1 MARLTDDT
9 KQKILAD
16 FHTGKSQNYLAKKYE
31 VSPATINKLC
41 KGVEPKHIETVNA
54 LTAINTALSEES
66 EYEVNAIH
74 REVEERTKHIQ
85 FFNNAALKNVQAAV
99 RKIGE
104 QTSQAE
110 HRMLAE
116 TILKGRETVLG
127 KTPDTA
133 IQINNEN
140 SSKHPSL
147 NVILNK

>member
-16 FHTGKSQNYLAKKYE
+16 FHAGMTRRGISRKYE
-31 VSPATINKLC
+31 ISPATVNKLC
-41 KGVEPKHIETVNA
+41 NGIEPKNVDKVI
-54 LTAINTALSEES
+54 ALSRIKTELAEQS
-66 EYEVNAIH
+66 VHEVNA
-74 REVEERTKHIQ
+74 VNTAVDERTKHVL
-85 FFNNAALKNVQAAV
+85 FFNSAAIRNVKEAMDEPCNNQHEFKA
-99 RKIGE
+99 R
-104 QTSQAE
+104 
-110 HRMLAE
+110 AE
-116 TILKGRETVLG
+116 TIAKGRETVLG